1 MTQPLIEDV
10 LEIIETFQVAA
21 RQLRRLGRGPLRN
34 GNDFISST
42 EFYLYNGKIRFARTY
57 PHDVCFETAN
67 KLEQFA
73 ASLQWSVRGEP
84 LQS

>member
-1 MTQPLIEDV
+1 MTQPLLEDV

-21 RQLRRLGRGPLRN
+21 RQLRRLGRGPLTN
-34 GNDFISST
+34 GTDFISST
-42 EFYLYNGKIRFARTY
+42 EFYLFNGKLRFARCY

-73 ASLQWSVRGEP
+73 STLEWSVRRERLP
-84 LQS
+84 S